1 VIGLAA
7 CFPLV
12 RSRRIWVSVRANRR
26 HG

>member
-12 RSRRIWVSVRANRR
+12 RSRSIWVSVRANRR